1 MKNGN
6 QNVETLIADLEMP
19 VGMSVDGG
27 NIGGWRCAAI
37 KGAVKIVTELL
48 K

>member
-6 QNVETLIADLEMP
+6 LVALISDLEMP
-19 VGMSVDGG
+19 VGLSCDGG

-37 KGAVKIVTELL
+37 RGAVKLVTELL